1 MKFYGYKKCNTCR
14 NAEKVLIANGQSYEF
29 FDITIQPPSFSELTQ
44 IFHDSGLDISK
55 FLNTSGVEYRAQ
67 DFKTRVKT
75 LSQEQI
81 LKALSENGRLLKRPI
96 CVDQNRVS
104 VGFKED
110 DFLSIWNSNA

>member
-14 NAEKVLIANGQSYEF
+14 NAEKALTANGQSYEF
-29 FDITIQPPSFSELTQ
+29 IDITIQPPSFSELTQ
-44 IFHDSGLDISK
+44 IFHDSGLEISK

-67 DFKTRVKT
+67 DFKTQVKT
-75 LSQEQI
+75 SSQEQI

-96 CVDQNRVS
+96 CVHQNRVS

-110 DFLSIWNSNA
+110 EFLNFWAAHA